1 MLGELP
7 NHLRVNNVDYEI
19 RSDFRIGLL
28 ILQAF
33 QDPDLTKEEA
43 GVVMLQCLYKDF
55 ETIPTEDLEEA
66 YKQAVWFLNCGEY
79 EENAKYV
86 SPTRKLYDFEQDAQ
100 IIFSSINKVAGYEV
114 RAVDYLHFWT
124 FIGYFNEIG
133 QGTFSTVIS
142 IRDKKRHK
150 KKLES
155 WELKFY
161 RENKHM
167 VELKHRYTKEEL
179 EELKELED
187 LLG

>member
-7 NHLRVNNVDYEI
+7 KSLNVNETKYDI

-33 QDPDLTKEEA
+33 QDPDLTKDEA
-43 GVVMLQCLYKDF
+43 GMVMLQCLYKDF
-55 ETIPTEDLEEA
+55 ESIPIEDIEEA

-79 EENAKYV
+79 DENNQYV
-86 SPTRKLYDFEQDAQ
+86 PPTRKIYDFEQDSQ

-114 RAVDYLHFWT
+114 RALDYLHFWT

-133 QGTFSTVIS
+133 QGTFSTVVS
-142 IRDKKRHK
+142 IRDKKRRG
-150 KKLES
+150 KKLDD
-155 WELKFY
+155 WEKKFY
-161 RENKHM
+161 KENKSM
-167 VELKHRYTKEEL
+167 VDLKRRYTEA
-179 EELKELED
+179 ELKEVEELND